1 VYLWAGSAPLPSVRH
16 PKKPPII
23 DDPSISVFRRC
34 EAIAAGWSD
43 EELHARCVRVMHGV
57 YTPPGT
63 RLNTELK
70 CAAAA
75 LTLPPGAVITGR
87 SAATLRGVPLAD
99 FSTPVEVIVPRK
111 SGMMRRKGLRCS
123 AVRVAEF
130 EHSPWCGVGVAGF
143 ARIAFDLLKQRS
155 ITHAVAHCDALLH
168 AGVITVDEIAGFL
181 VGRHDHGIRRARLR
195 IPHLDGRAESVPESV
210 LRVEFVLRGL
220 HPVPQLE
227 VFDGDRFVARLDL
240 AFEEA
245 KVAVEYD
252 GGWHAD
258 PTQAEHDRVR
268 RDRLRALGWTV
279 IVVTNDR
286 LRDHLDEVIAE
297 VAAALGVRSGVAA

>member
-1 VYLWAGSAPLPSVRH
+1 MRTQRRPPVIDELP
-16 PKKPPII
+16 IT
-23 DDPSISVFRRC
+23 VFRRC
-34 EAIAAGWSD
+34 DARAAGLTD
-43 EELHARCVRVMHGV
+43 EQIYARFLRVFHGV
-57 YTPPGT
+57 YTTPTTPLT
-63 RLNTELK
+63 HVLK

-75 LTLPPGAVITGR
+75 LTVPEGSVITGR
-87 SAATLRGVPLAD
+87 SAATLRGVDLAGFGD
-99 FSTPVEVIVPRK
+99 PVEVIVPNPDL
-111 SGMMRRKGLRCS
+111 MMRRKGLRCS

-155 ITHAVAHCDALLH
+155 ITQAVAHCDALLH

-245 KVAVEYD
+245 KVA
-252 GGWHAD
+252 
-258 PTQAEHDRVR
+258 AEHDRVR
-268 RDRLRALGWTV
+268 HDRLRALGWTV

-286 LRDHLDEVIAE
+286 LRDHLDEVMAE

>member
-1 VYLWAGSAPLPSVRH
+1 MRS
-16 PKKPPII
+16 
-23 DDPSISVFRRC
+23 
-34 EAIAAGWSD
+34 
-43 EELHARCVRVMHGV
+43 RV
-57 YTPPGT
+57 
-63 RLNTELK
+63 
-70 CAAAA
+70 
-75 LTLPPGAVITGR
+75 
-87 SAATLRGVPLAD
+87 S
-99 FSTPVEVIVPRK
+99 
-111 SGMMRRKGLRCS
+111 
-123 AVRVAEF
+123 
-130 EHSPWCGVGVAGF
+130 
-143 ARIAFDLLKQRS
+143 
-155 ITHAVAHCDALLH
+155 
-168 AGVITVDEIAGFL
+168 L

-245 KVAVEYD
+245 KVAVECD

-258 PTQAEHDRVR
+258 PTQAKHDRVR

-286 LRDHLDEVIAE
+286 LRDHLDEVMAE